1 MKSDVDELIAV
12 LPELSREDLDLL
24 LLALAWLYDQPYK
37 TRSISSITLLPG
49 DLRPLRHLSL
59 N

>member
-12 LPELSREDLDLL
+12 LPELSDEDLDLL
-24 LLALAWLYDQPYK
+24 LLALAWLCDQPYK
-37 TRSISSITLLPG
+37 TRSTPPLTLLPG
-49 DLRPLRHLSL
+49 DLRPPRHLSL